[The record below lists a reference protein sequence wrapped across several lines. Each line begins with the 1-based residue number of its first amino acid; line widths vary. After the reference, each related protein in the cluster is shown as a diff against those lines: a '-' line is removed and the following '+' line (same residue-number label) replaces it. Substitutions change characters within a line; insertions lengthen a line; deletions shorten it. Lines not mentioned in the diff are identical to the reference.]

1 MKYKDLTD
9 TQKEAFAEK
18 FYSLADIDDTD
29 SPQPWGCPWYWCPN
43 DEILSADMGVAA
55 MLFLEQVKKH
65 IIDIYEEELANLKGE
80 YD

>member
-29 SPQPWGCPWYWCPN
+29 SPSPWGCPWYWCEN
-43 DEILSADMGVAA
+43 DEVLSADMGIAA
-55 MLFLEQVKKH
+55 MLFHEQVKK
-65 IIDIYEEELANLKGE
+65 ELLDMINILKTYKNGE
-80 YD
+80 HD